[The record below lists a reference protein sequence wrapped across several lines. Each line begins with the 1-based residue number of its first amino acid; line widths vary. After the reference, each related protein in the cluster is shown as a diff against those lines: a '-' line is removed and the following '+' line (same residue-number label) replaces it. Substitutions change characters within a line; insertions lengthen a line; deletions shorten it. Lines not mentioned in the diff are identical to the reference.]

1 MGRGGVERMWGNMA
15 FQAQLQ
21 SVLVPQ
27 PNGNVEF
34 SWINARYNGKS
45 ILAEVH
51 ALEGNTCVFEAF
63 CSGAAMAVQKDAASN
78 HKTSDIRFNV
88 RSLVMDYESH
98 TSRTLAKESNSQ
110 LPSDLREK
118 TVIQLFQKNGVLAS
132 SASWEGEQRIK
143 LTRYLHSRLPQFDK
157 IADFIRVEA
166 SHFVLFV
173 GYGFEGGSSGKPYL
187 IFLNSHGV
195 EFGDNGFGRIYFDV
209 IYRNSFYVLTAVA
222 PPVVPKEC
230 GTSTSAAKFP
240 DEDPDDRPTQRRR
253 LNTGRD
259 N

>member
-1 MGRGGVERMWGNMA
+1 MA

-157 IADFIRVEA
+157 IADFIRQ
-166 SHFVLFV
+166 
-173 GYGFEGGSSGKPYL
+173 GKPIMGCIPL
-187 IFLNSHGV
+187 DAKAFISFGLNSV
-195 EFGDNGFGRIYFDV
+195 
-209 IYRNSFYVLTAVA
+209 
-222 PPVVPKEC
+222 
-230 GTSTSAAKFP
+230 
-240 DEDPDDRPTQRRR
+240 
-253 LNTGRD
+253 
-259 N
+259 

>member
-1 MGRGGVERMWGNMA
+1 MA

-45 ILAEVH
+45 ILPEVH
-51 ALEGNTCVFEAF
+51 AQEGNTCVFEAF
-63 CSGAAMAVQKDAASN
+63 CSGAAMVVRKDAASN

-88 RSLVMDYESH
+88 RSLVMDYKSH
-98 TSRTLAKESNSQ
+98 TGRTLAEESNSQ

-143 LTRYLHSRLPQFDK
+143 LTRYLHSRLPQFDR
-157 IADFIRVEA
+157 IANFIRQ
-166 SHFVLFV
+166 
-173 GYGFEGGSSGKPYL
+173 GKPIMGCIPL
-187 IFLNSHGV
+187 DAKAFISLGPNSV
-195 EFGDNGFGRIYFDV
+195 
-209 IYRNSFYVLTAVA
+209 
-222 PPVVPKEC
+222 
-230 GTSTSAAKFP
+230 
-240 DEDPDDRPTQRRR
+240 
-253 LNTGRD
+253 
-259 N
+259 